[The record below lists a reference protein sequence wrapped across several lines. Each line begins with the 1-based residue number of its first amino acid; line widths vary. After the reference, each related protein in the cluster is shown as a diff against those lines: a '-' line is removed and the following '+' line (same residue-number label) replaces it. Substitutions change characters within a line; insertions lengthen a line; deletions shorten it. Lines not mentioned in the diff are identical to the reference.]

1 MRWLRGDTSGHDA
14 AAKSTSVP
22 NAFSTDQRVDA
33 NLARGNV
40 GLETTAPFAIEFPLS
55 TRGRRRPTH
64 AGRLVEPSRTQ
75 CCTRAFRKN
84 VFACTIAARAA
95 GVSARAL
102 SMTKSWIVPL
112 YRVEVTVTPATM
124 SLLA

>member
-1 MRWLRGDTSGHDA
+1 MGIEPTRTVLQSLQN
-14 AAKSTSVP
+14 V
-22 NAFSTDQRVDA
+22 AFREPLLGACDCRA
-33 NLARGNV
+33 NFHVMRGNV
-40 GLETTAPFAIEFPLS
+40 ELETTAPFAIEFPLS

-75 CCTRAFRKN
+75 RCTRAFRKN

-112 YRVEVTVTPATM
+112 YRVEVTVTPATV